1 MAFNLTRRKFLQT
14 ASLAAASV
22 PLSKVVSANTGVTKA
37 PLDAKG
43 TAGDKTVVGGICEMC
58 FWRCQLVGKV
68 RDGRLMKLEG
78 NPKSIDNGTAI
89 CARGNAGVQ
98 LLYDVD
104 RLKYPM
110 KNVGKRGAPKWK
122 KISWKEAL
130 DECGAKLK
138 KTVDEY
144 GPQGICVF
152 PHGASA
158 KYPMHYFERTVGTHN
173 VSEASFFQCRGIR
186 DTAYVATIG
195 KAPGEKVDM
204 PNTKVMFFIGD
215 HLGENIHVSH
225 IKQYIQGLQNGAK
238 LIVSDPRFSASAAK
252 ADIWVQIKPGT
263 DTAYILA
270 IMNYLVKN
278 NKYDKAFVEDY
289 TEGFEEFAEAI
300 QEWTLEKAA
309 KECDIPAAQIKEVAE
324 MLAANAPHVAI
335 HPGRHVS
342 WHGNDFQRQRALA
355 CLTGLLGAYYVKGG
369 WVPPK
374 GPKVK
379 GVSWAKKEHGHEFN
393 LNVQCSCDDEPCSFN
408 EHHKHDLNVNH
419 VQHKIYPFK
428 PPGTP
433 TELIRD
439 CAISGK
445 PYPIKSC
452 VVWGQNPMQ
461 TIPGQQKM
469 KDLFKA
475 MDFVMCVDVM
485 PTDVTAWA
493 DILLPESSY
502 LERHDF
508 IKKGTQ
514 WDLSK
519 EHKQYISARM
529 PLVAPM
535 FERKDQIYITNE
547 IAKRMGNESKIP
559 VQTIEE
565 MVDKSLASANLSLA
579 KLKEEDGIHI
589 QPGKDPYGVPE
600 DFTVMLFNE
609 DLEEAG
615 HPGAPTYK
623 PVPDNPKGFARLI
636 YGRAPVHTFNRSQ
649 NNVWLH
655 NAMPDNPVWVN
666 DEVAAKLGLIDG
678 DTVGFVNSEGVK
690 STTTTTVKV
699 TAGIRKDCVYMYHG
713 FGSANPALSIGHG
726 AGVDDQSL
734 ITKLAIDPET
744 GCSGMRNNFVKLI
757 KDGKVLDIPA

>member
-22 PLSKVVSANTGVTKA
+22 PLSKVVSADTGVSKSA
-37 PLDAKG
+37 LDAKG

-78 NPKSIDNGTAI
+78 NPKSIDNGAAI
-89 CARGNAGVQ
+89 CARGNAGVK

-110 KNVGKRGAPKWK
+110 KNVGKRGEPKWK
-122 KISWKEAL
+122 RISWKEAL
-130 DECGAKLK
+130 DECGSKLK
-138 KTVDEY
+138 ATVDKY
-144 GPQGICVF
+144 GPHGISVY

-186 DTAYVATIG
+186 DTAYVSTIG
-195 KAPGEKVDM
+195 KAPGEKIDM
-204 PNTKVMFFIGD
+204 PNTKVLFFIGD
-215 HLGENIHVSH
+215 HLGENVHVSH

-238 LIVSDPRFSASAAK
+238 LIVADPRFSASAAK

-263 DTAYILA
+263 DTAYMLA
-270 IMNYLVKN
+270 IMNYLVQNK
-278 NKYDKAFVEDY
+278 KYDADFIENH
-289 TEGFEEFAEAI
+289 TSGFEEFAEAI
-300 QEWTLEKAA
+300 KGWTLEKAA
-309 KECDIPAAQIKEVAE
+309 KECDIPAKQIKEVAE
-324 MLAANAPHVAI
+324 MLASNAPHVAI

-342 WHGNDFQRQRALA
+342 WYGNDFQRERALA
-355 CLTGLLGAYYVKGG
+355 CLTGLLGAYFVKGG
-369 WVPPK
+369 WVPAK

-379 GVSWAKKEHGHEFN
+379 GVSWAKHDHGHEF
-393 LNVQCSCDDEPCSFN
+393 
-408 EHHKHDLNVNH
+408 DLNYNH
-419 VQHKIYPFK
+419 EEDEKIYSHN

-439 CAISGK
+439 CSISGK

-452 VVWGQNPMQ
+452 VIWGQNPLQ
-461 TIPGQQKM
+461 TIPNQEKM
-469 KDLFKA
+469 KDVFRA
-475 MDFVMCVDVM
+475 MDFIMCVDVM

-493 DILLPESSY
+493 DILLPEKSY
-502 LERHDF
+502 LERHDY

-519 EHKQYISARM
+519 EHQQYIAARM
-529 PLVAPM
+529 PLVDPL
-535 FERKDQIYITNE
+535 FERKDQVYITNE
-547 IAKRMGNESKIP
+547 IAKRMGHADEIP
-559 VQTIEE
+559 VNTIEE
-565 MVDKSLASANLSLA
+565 MVDKSLASANLSLE
-579 KLKEEDGIHI
+579 KLIAEDGIHI
-589 QPGKDPYGVPE
+589 RPGKDPYGVPE
-600 DFTVMLFNE
+600 DFEVVLYNE
-609 DLEEAG
+609 DLEDLG

-623 PVPDNPKGFARLI
+623 PVEEVPAGYARLL

-649 NNVWLH
+649 NNVWLK

-666 DEVAAKLGLIDG
+666 NEVAAKLGLVDG
-678 DTVGFVNSEGVK
+678 DTVGFINSEGVK
-690 STTTTTVKV
+690 SRTTTTVKV

-713 FGSANPALSIGHG
+713 YGSANPLMTIGVG
-726 AGVDDQSL
+726 QGVDDQSL

-744 GCSGMRNNFVKLI
+744 GCHGMRNNFVKLT
-757 KDGKVLDIPA
+757 KNGKVLDLNV

>member
-22 PLSKVVSANTGVTKA
+22 PLSKVVSASTGVSKSA
-37 PLDAKG
+37 LDAKG

-78 NPKSIDNGTAI
+78 NPKSIDNGTAV
-89 CARGNAGVQ
+89 CARGNAGVK

-110 KNVGKRGAPKWK
+110 KNVGKRGEPKWK
-122 KISWKEAL
+122 RISWKEAL
-130 DECGAKLK
+130 DECGSRLK
-138 KTVDEY
+138 STVDQY
-144 GPQGICVF
+144 GPHAICVF

-158 KYPMHYFERTVGTHN
+158 KYPMHYFERAVGTHN
-173 VSEASFFQCRGIR
+173 VSESSFFQCRGIR
-186 DTAYVATIG
+186 DTAYVATIN
-195 KAPGEKVDM
+195 KAPGEKIDM
-204 PNTKVMFFIGD
+204 PNTKVLFFIGD
-215 HLGENIHVSH
+215 HLGENVHISH

-238 LIVSDPRFSASAAK
+238 LIVADPRFSASAAK

-263 DTAYILA
+263 DTAYLLA
-270 IMNYLVKN
+270 IMNYLVQN
-278 NKYDKAFVEDY
+278 NKYDKEFVEDY
-289 TEGFEEFAEAI
+289 TDGFDEFAKAI
-300 QEWTLEKAA
+300 KEWTLEKAA
-309 KECDIPAAQIKEVAE
+309 RECDIPAKQIKEVAE
-324 MLAANAPHVAI
+324 MLAANAPNVAI
-335 HPGRHVS
+335 HPGRYVS

-355 CLTGLLGAYYVKGG
+355 CLTGILGAYYVKGG
-369 WVPPK
+369 WVPAK

-379 GVSWAKKEHGHEFN
+379 GVSWAKEDHGH
-393 LNVQCSCDDEPCSFN
+393 
-408 EHHKHDLNVNH
+408 KYDLNYDHQEDEN
-419 VQHKIYPFK
+419 IYPYS

-461 TIPGQQKM
+461 TIPNQQKT
-469 KDLFKA
+469 KDLFNA

-493 DILLPESSY
+493 DILLPEVSY
-502 LERHDF
+502 LERYDY

-514 WDLSK
+514 WDLSQ
-519 EHKQYISARM
+519 EHQQYIAARM
-529 PLVAPM
+529 PLVDPM
-535 FERKDQIYITNE
+535 FERKDQVYICNE
-547 IAKRMGNESKIP
+547 LAKRMGHGDKIP
-559 VQTIEE
+559 VKTIEE
-565 MVDKSLASANLSLA
+565 MVDKSLASVNLSIEQLRA
-579 KLKEEDGIHI
+579 EDGIHI
-589 QPGKDPYGVPE
+589 MPGKDPYGVPE
-600 DFTVMLFNE
+600 DFEVLLYNE
-609 DLEEAG
+609 DIEDAG
-615 HPGAPTYK
+615 YPGAPTYVA
-623 PVPDNPKGFARLI
+623 VPDNPKGFARLL
-636 YGRAPVHTFNRSQ
+636 YGRAPVHSFNRSQ

-666 DEVAAKLGLIDG
+666 DEVAAQIGLIDG
-678 DTVGFVNSEGVK
+678 DTVGFVNSEGVE

-713 FGSANPALSIGHG
+713 YGSANPLLTTGVG
-726 AGVDDQSL
+726 AGVDETSL
-734 ITKLAIDPET
+734 ITKLAVDPET
-744 GCSGMRNNFVKLI
+744 GCNGMRNNFVKLI
-757 KDGKVLDIPA
+757 KNGKVLDFPA

>member
-1 MAFNLTRRKFLQT
+1 
-14 ASLAAASV
+14 LAAATV
-22 PLSKVVSANTGVTKA
+22 PLSKVVSASTGVTKSA
-37 PLDAKG
+37 LDAKG

-89 CARGNAGVQ
+89 CARGNAGVK

-122 KISWKEAL
+122 RISWKEAL
-130 DECGAKLK
+130 DECGSKLK
-138 KTVDEY
+138 STVDEY
-144 GPQGICVF
+144 GAHGICVF

-158 KYPMHYFERTVGTHN
+158 KYPMHYFERAVGTHN

-204 PNTKVMFFIGD
+204 PNTKVLFFIGD
-215 HLGENIHVSH
+215 HLGENVHVSH

-238 LIVSDPRFSASAAK
+238 LIVADPRFSASAAK

-263 DTAYILA
+263 DTAYMLA
-270 IMNYLVKN
+270 IMNYLVQN
-278 NKYDKAFVEDY
+278 NKYNKAFVEDY
-289 TEGFEEFAEAI
+289 TDGFEDFAEAI
-300 QEWTLEKAA
+300 KGWSLEKAA
-309 KECDIPAAQIKEVAE
+309 KECDIPAEQIKEVAE
-324 MLAANAPHVAI
+324 MLAANAPNVAI

-342 WHGNDFQRQRALA
+342 WHGNDFQRERALA
-355 CLTGLLGAYYVKGG
+355 CLTGILGAYYVKGG
-369 WVPPK
+369 WVPAK

-379 GVSWAKKEHGHEFN
+379 GVSWAKEDHGHEFN
-393 LNVQCSCDDEPCSFN
+393 LNMNHEEDE
-408 EHHKHDLNVNH
+408 
-419 VQHKIYPFK
+419 KIFPFT

-433 TELIRD
+433 TDLIRD

-452 VVWGQNPMQ
+452 VVWGQNPMK
-461 TIPGQQKM
+461 TIPNQQKM
-469 KDLFKA
+469 KDMFKA

-502 LERHDF
+502 LERYDY
-508 IKKGTQ
+508 IKTGTQ

-519 EHKQYISARM
+519 EHQQFIAARM

-535 FERKDQIYITNE
+535 FERKDQVYICNE
-547 IAKRMGNESKIP
+547 IAKRMGHADKIP
-559 VQTIEE
+559 VKTIEE
-565 MVDKSLASANLSLA
+565 MVDKSLASANLSIE
-579 KLKEEDGIHI
+579 KLKTEDGIHI

-600 DFTVMLFNE
+600 DFEVLLFNE
-609 DLEEAG
+609 ELEDAG
-615 HPGAPTYK
+615 YPGAPTYI
-623 PVPDNPKGFARLI
+623 PVPNAPNGFARLL

-649 NNVWLH
+649 NNVWLN
-655 NAMPDNPVWVN
+655 NAMPNNPVWVN
-666 DEVAAKLGLIDG
+666 EEVAASIGLMDG
-678 DTVGFVNSEGVK
+678 DTVGFINSEGVK
-690 STTTTTVKV
+690 SATTTTVKV

-713 FGSANPALSIGHG
+713 YGSSNPLMTIGVE
-726 AGVDDQSL
+726 AGVDDTSL
-734 ITKLAIDPET
+734 ITKIAVDPES
-744 GCSGMRNNFVKLI
+744 GCHGMRNNFVKLI
-757 KDGKVLDIPA
+757 KNGKVLDIPA